1 MTIADLIKH
10 RLSVQQLSQTA
21 FTAPVELV
29 SHFGA
34 MQAQDYA
41 MAKWAVGIR
50 TGANNLAVEQSLN
63 NGEIVRTHILRPT
76 WHLVAAADV
85 RWMLTV
91 SAPRI
96 KAICASM
103 NRILELDAKTLTRS
117 NTIIEKSLAGHKH
130 LTREELMQELNKRKI
145 ATNDLRSIH
154 IMMNAEQDGIVCNGP
169 MRGKQLT
176 YALIEERIP
185 PAMAITRAEAMAKLA
200 KKYFTSHGPATLHDF
215 SWWSGLSLTEAK
227 SAFEPV
233 RTEFAS
239 EQIDGKTYWFNE
251 NEELA
256 KGKLKGTYFLP
267 AYDEF
272 LVSYKDR
279 TASLH
284 PSSTREIITSNGI
297 FKPVVLVDGKVA
309 GLWKRTIKKEHVDIE
324 IQYLDAGTKIPQ
336 RALHTAAN
344 RYAGFMGVK
353 AVIPDNP

>member
-1 MTIADLIKH
+1 
-10 RLSVQQLSQTA
+10 
-21 FTAPVELV
+21 
-29 SHFGA
+29 
-34 MQAQDYA
+34 
-41 MAKWAVGIR
+41 
-50 TGANNLAVEQSLN
+50 
-63 NGEIVRTHILRPT
+63 
-76 WHLVAAADV
+76 
-85 RWMLTV
+85 
-91 SAPRI
+91 
-96 KAICASM
+96 
-103 NRILELDAKTLTRS
+103 
-117 NTIIEKSLAGHKH
+117 
-130 LTREELMQELNKRKI
+130 
-145 ATNDLRSIH
+145 
-154 IMMNAEQDGIVCNGP
+154 
-169 MRGKQLT
+169 
-176 YALIEERIP
+176 
-185 PAMAITRAEAMAKLA
+185 MAKLA